1 MGYIAIGDVPD
12 HDGTLAMNRSSNS
25 AAGSLT
31 DGVKRSFPG
40 VYREDL
46 TTQAD
51 ERLRHRV
58 AGLCILIGI
67 CCATLGCAV
76 YTYFGEQ
83 LVGTIW
89 GLVALILMGDWIL
102 FGTGRI
108 GWRAYVY
115 VGCAP
120 LPFAASASVIALG
133 GLSASSGVIIWGL
146 VAPLIMRAMIGGRES
161 VTMVMIYLA
170 NLAAS
175 FVIPLFLR
183 STNELPNWAQDLV
196 FLFNLSAASL
206 FVIIVL
212 YFFIDQRDRLQR
224 QSDALL
230 LNVLPARI
238 AARLKGGETLIA
250 DTCTDVSIVFADVV
264 GFTRLAGSLPPGDLI
279 ELLNEVFT
287 RFDELLDLHA
297 MEKIKTIGD
306 CYMAAVGV
314 PTPCANH
321 AEIAVRFALDIRDE
335 SSRRDFNGHK
345 LAFRIG
351 VHSGHAVAGIIG
363 QRKFSY
369 DVWGDTVNTA
379 SRMESQG
386 TAGCVQISETTR
398 RLISDRFDCRSIGML
413 DIKGKGPMPVWH
425 VLGYR

>member
-1 MGYIAIGDVPD
+1 
-12 HDGTLAMNRSSNS
+12 MNPCSDS
-25 AAGSLT
+25 AARTLT
-31 DGVKRSFPG
+31 DGVSRGLPG
-40 VYREDL
+40 AYREDL
-46 TTQAD
+46 TARAD
-51 ERLRHRV
+51 DKLRQRV

-67 CCATLGCAV
+67 VCSTLGYAV
-76 YTYFGEQ
+76 YAYFGER

-89 GLVALILMGDWIL
+89 GLVAIILMGDWLL
-102 FGTGRI
+102 FRAGRI

-115 VGCAP
+115 IGCSP

-146 VAPLIMRAMIGGRES
+146 VAPLIMRGMIGGRES
-161 VTMVMIYLA
+161 LAMVLIYLA
-170 NLAAS
+170 NLSAS

-230 LNVLPARI
+230 LNVLPEPI

-250 DTCTDVSIVFADVV
+250 DTCTDVSIVFADIV
-264 GFTRLAGSLPPGDLI
+264 GFTRLAGSLPPDDLV
-279 ELLNEVFT
+279 ELLNDVFT
-287 RFDELLDLHA
+287 RFDELLDRHA

-314 PTPCANH
+314 PTPRADH

-335 SSRRDFNGHK
+335 ANRRTFNGRT

-369 DVWGDTVNTA
+369 DVWGDAVNTA

-386 TAGCVQISETTR
+386 KPGCVQISDATR
-398 RLISDRFDCRSIGML
+398 RLISDRFDCRPIGML

-425 VLGYR
+425 VLGHR